1 MGTFPSQPIFEQES
15 ICHVTQCDISIQLW
29 GAHLTQR
36 TAQRLTMRNQKMITV
51 NNYWGD
57 ILLDGNPLL
66 SLLHIYTFLFF
77 FQCCVISF
85 FPFAWDAF
93 LCVMRI
99 AYRLT
104 SLKVYPLAVMFGN
117 PWISSCTW
125 LAHEARNNNA
135 NFLTS
140 EGKFE
145 TIFCPESHTKHCSL
159 CFYFLCRSYVTVLS
173 KLVSMPVKAAYVC
186 IAKKIIIIWTCDK
199 WTQYGG

>member
-66 SLLHIYTFLFF
+66 SLLHIYTLFSSF
-77 FQCCVISF
+77 SSAVWDLF
-85 FPFAWDAF
+85 FPFALDTF

-104 SLKVYPLAVMFGN
+104 SLKIYPLGVMFGN
-117 PWISSCTW
+117 PWIPFCTW
-125 LAHEARNNNA
+125 LAHDARYNHA

-145 TIFCPESHTKHCSL
+145 TIFLPRVPHEAL
-159 CFYFLCRSYVTVLS
+159 LPLFLF
-173 KLVSMPVKAAYVC
+173 SM
-186 IAKKIIIIWTCDK
+186 
-199 WTQYGG
+199 

>member
-1 MGTFPSQPIFEQES
+1 
-15 ICHVTQCDISIQLW
+15 
-29 GAHLTQR
+29 
-36 TAQRLTMRNQKMITV
+36 MITV

-85 FPFAWDAF
+85 FPFALDAF

-104 SLKVYPLAVMFGN
+104 SLKVYPLGVMFGN

-125 LAHEARNNNA
+125 LAHEARNNHA

-145 TIFCPESHTKHCSL
+145 TIFFGPESHTKHCSL
-159 CFYFLCRSYVTVLS
+159 CFYFLITHS
-173 KLVSMPVKAAYVC
+173 LVSQPYSCTLLPPPNGLKPSVWRSNKGL
-186 IAKKIIIIWTCDK
+186 IHIKITL
-199 WTQYGG
+199 

>member
-104 SLKVYPLAVMFGN
+104 SLKVYPLGVMFGN

-125 LAHEARNNNA
+125 LAHEARNNNNA

-145 TIFCPESHTKHCSL
+145 TIFLPRVPHEAL
-159 CFYFLCRSYVTVLS
+159 LPLFLF
-173 KLVSMPVKAAYVC
+173 SM
-186 IAKKIIIIWTCDK
+186 
-199 WTQYGG
+199 